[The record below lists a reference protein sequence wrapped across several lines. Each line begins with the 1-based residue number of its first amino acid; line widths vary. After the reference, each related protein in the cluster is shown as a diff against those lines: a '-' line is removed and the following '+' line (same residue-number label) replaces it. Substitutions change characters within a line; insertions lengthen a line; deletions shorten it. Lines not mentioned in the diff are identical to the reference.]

1 MSLTLKAQA
10 IINLDENT
18 SKQRNQEIVN
28 QIIRNLTHDEKKKII
43 EQVKQ
48 NPQSSSWIKDNVEKM
63 IF

>member
-18 SKQRNQEIVN
+18 SKQRNQEIIN
-28 QIIRNLTHDEKKKII
+28 QIIRNLTHEEKKKII